1 MEKMRKMITLL
12 EFDFVVLNSFFQN
25 DRNQGIRHGG
35 WQKKNLSQIFVI
47 HNWFIR
53 NFMPLFTLHSPYKPA
68 GDQGDAIK
76 KLVESIRSGNTFQT
90 LLGVTGSGKT
100 FTMANIIAEL
110 QRPALI
116 MAHNKTLAA
125 QLAQEFKEFFPENAV
140 HYFVSYYD
148 YYQPEAFVV
157 KSGAYIEKEA
167 TINEEID
174 RLRHAATESL
184 LTRKDVIIIASVSCI
199 YGIGEVDQ
207 YEAQCLRFKRDK
219 EYIIENLIHELVMV
233 QFTRSTADWKP
244 GMFLVKG
251 DILEIWPSSS
261 ESIIRLEFFGDTL
274 DRITRI
280 EHLTHTLIEEIEE
293 ITIFPAKHFVTEKWI
308 IESILP
314 KIKHEMEEQVSFF
327 QSQWK
332 LVEAERI
339 KMRVEYDMEMLSEVG
354 YVNGIENY
362 SMYLGNRNPGEAP
375 ATLMEFFPENFLTF
389 IDESHIT
396 IPQVGGMYA
405 WDRARKENLVNYG
418 FRLPSAMENRPLR
431 FEEFE
436 KKIGQT
442 VFVSATPS
450 KYEAEHQEVVAEQV
464 IRPTGLLDPVIEI
477 EDMEFMVDSLMKN
490 IHAVIQKWERALVT
504 TITKKSSEDLANYL
518 ADNGIKVRYLHSE
531 IETIERL
538 EILRDYRLGEIDV
551 IVGVNLLRE
560 WLDLP
565 ETSFIAILDAEKIG
579 FLRSKTSL
587 LQIIGRAAR
596 NSNGRVVMYSHDCKQ
611 SVAMVDAIDETNRR
625 REVQIAYNEK
635 HGITPTTIISSVK
648 DVSIPKKKTEIFAGG
663 EMTKEKLTV
672 YIKRLELEMD
682 VAAANLDFE
691 RAAEIRDELLSV
703 RKKK

>member
-1 MEKMRKMITLL
+1 
-12 EFDFVVLNSFFQN
+12 
-25 DRNQGIRHGG
+25 
-35 WQKKNLSQIFVI
+35 
-47 HNWFIR
+47 
-53 NFMPLFTLHSPYKPA
+53 MPLFKLHSPYSPT
-68 GDQGDAIK
+68 GDQPEAIRT
-76 KLVESIRSGNTFQT
+76 LVDSLKNWNRYQT

-100 FTMANIIAEL
+100 FTMANIISEL

-207 YEAQCLRFKRDK
+207 YEAQCLRFEVGQ
-219 EYIIENLIHELVMV
+219 EYMMENLIRELVMV

-280 EHLTHTLIEEIEE
+280 EHLTHTLIEELQE

-314 KIKHEMEEQVSFF
+314 KIKHEMEEQVAYF
-327 QSQWK
+327 QSVWK

-339 KMRVEYDMEMLSEVG
+339 KMRVEYDMEMLAEVG

-362 SMYLGNRNPGEAP
+362 SMYLGNRNPGEPP
-375 ATLMEFFPENFLTF
+375 ATLMEFFPEGFLTF

-405 WDRARKENLVNYG
+405 GDRARKENLVNYG

-436 KKIGQT
+436 QKIWQT

-450 KYEAEHQEVVAEQV
+450 KYEAAHEQIVAEQV

-490 IHAVIQKWERALVT
+490 IHAVIKKWERALIT

-518 ADNGIKVRYLHSE
+518 AENGIKVRYLHSE

-551 IVGVNLLRE
+551 IVWVNLLRE

-565 ETSFIAILDAEKIG
+565 ETSFIGILDAEKIG

-596 NSNGRVVMYSHDCKQ
+596 NSNGRVVMYSHGCKQ

-625 REVQIAYNEK
+625 RAVQIAYNEK

-648 DVSIPKKKTEIFAGG
+648 DVSIPKKKNEIFAGG
-663 EMTKEKLTV
+663 EMTKEKLDV